1 MKASTVLVDV
11 ENVRKRFQGATVLD
25 NVNLQ
30 ISLGDRVAMMGP
42 NGAGKTTLVRCI
54 LGFYHIDG
62 GRIRVA
68 GHDPIKERVE
78 VLKSVGF
85 IPQLP
90 PPVKL
95 TVGELL
101 RFVERSSGTS
111 AAAIRRKAEEMELD
125 VVKHSQ
131 KPFFKLSGGMKQK
144 LLIAIALARRS
155 RLLVFDEPTASLDPR
170 AREHFYEMLQSIDYE
185 HAAIYITHRAEELA
199 GLVNR
204 EIYMDLGKVVDDE
217 RI

>member
-1 MKASTVLVDV
+1 MDRNRIVV
-11 ENVRKRFQGATVLD
+11 EAEGVRKRFMGATVLD
-25 NVNLQ
+25 DVNLR

-42 NGAGKTTLVRCI
+42 NGAGKTTLVRCM

-62 GRIRVA
+62 GSIRVA
-68 GHDPIKERVE
+68 GHDPVTERVE
-78 VLKSVGF
+78 VLRHVGF

-95 TVGELL
+95 TLGELL
-101 RFVERSSGTS
+101 NFVERSSGTP
-111 AAAIRRKAEEMELD
+111 AEAIAQKAREMELD
-125 VVKHSQ
+125 IIKHRQ

-144 LLIAIALARRS
+144 LLIAIALARKS

-170 AREHFYEMLQSIDYE
+170 AREHFYELLQGIDYE

-204 EIYMDLGKVVDDE
+204 EITMDLGKVVLDE
-217 RI
+217 RV